1 MMAVF
6 EPDDVAAFMAICEKW
21 DVEAV
26 VIGEVTDTG
35 RLEIDWHGERVVD
48 VPPRSVA
55 HDGPTYN
62 RPYARPDWQDALQ
75 ADGAE
80 ALARPGTGDGLKAP
94 LLQLVASPNQCDK
107 SWITHQYDRYAPD
120 NTSLAPPPHS
130 RLVPV
135 PTQPN
140 QTKTHL

>member
-80 ALARPGTGDGLKAP
+80 ALARPGTGDDLKAKIGR
-94 LLQLVASPNQCDK
+94 ASGRERV
-107 SWITHQYDRYAPD
+107 WQY
-120 NTSLAPPPHS
+120 
-130 RLVPV
+130 V
-135 PTQPN
+135 
-140 QTKTHL
+140 

>member
-26 VIGEVTDTG
+26 VIGEVTDPG

-55 HDGPTYN
+55 HAGPTYHP
-62 RPYARPDWQDALQ
+62 PYARPDWQDALQ

-80 ALARPGTGDGLKAP
+80 ALARTETVDEPKAP
-94 LLQLVASPNQCDK
+94 RLQLVGRTTRGAKLGTQEQHSSP
-107 SWITHQYDRYAPD
+107 HQS
-120 NTSLAPPPHS
+120 N
-130 RLVPV
+130 
-135 PTQPN
+135 
-140 QTKTHL
+140 